1 MSLFP
6 IFLKLT
12 GRPCI
17 VIGAGGLAES
27 KIESLRAA
35 NARVIVIAPRA
46 SARIIE
52 MANSGELIWLQ
63 REYATGDLAGQF
75 LAVAATDVPAV
86 NRAVFAEAE
95 AAGVLVNAVDD
106 PPFCDFYFPS
116 VVRRGD
122 LQIAIS
128 TAGASPALAQ
138 RLRKEINALLPLD
151 AGDWLA
157 ELGNLRREVLQLEPL
172 NEARRELLHQLASRE
187 VCGYDGCP
195 SRAMARAHALT
206 NPMVKYSGAN
216 LTHRETAAMNGS
228 PGMSGRPSQVSESRP
243 GAPLSGVTGEP
254 VEGWDDSLGP
264 IETSPIESEP

>member
-17 VIGAGGLAES
+17 VIGAGNLAES
-27 KIESLRAA
+27 KIEFLQTA
-35 NARVIVIAPRA
+35 NARVTVIAPHA
-46 SARIIE
+46 TDRIAA
-52 MANSGELIWLQ
+52 MAESGEVVWHQ
-63 REYATGDLAGQF
+63 REYATGDLAGHF
-75 LAVAATDVPAV
+75 LVIAATDNPAV

-95 AAGVLVNAVDD
+95 SSGVLINAVDD

-151 AGDWLA
+151 TGDWLS
-157 ELGNLRREVLQLEPL
+157 ELGNLRREVLQMEPL

-187 VCGYDGCP
+187 VCGYDACP
-195 SRAMARAHALT
+195 SRTLARAHART
-206 NPMVKYSGAN
+206 NPIVPAAN
-216 LTHRETAAMNGS
+216 QT
-228 PGMSGRPSQVSESRP
+228 
-243 GAPLSGVTGEP
+243 EP
-254 VEGWDDSLGP
+254 KS
-264 IETSPIESEP
+264 